1 MGHEPFGLNTA
12 RGGSTLHRNLNYGW
26 IDVITSGSMYAG
38 KTTELIRRVRNFIL
52 AKRTAAVFQPRV
64 AARFSED
71 EVIMSHD
78 GVRFEAVHTD
88 NPLEIMWYAEMHH
101 PAVIAIDEA
110 QFYDESLVETV
121 QELANRGHYVI
132 VAGLSQTSEGKAFG
146 IMPQLLTIADNIT
159 SVYGVCVICGEP
171 ATKPFALKAKTEDV
185 SIGAGDKYEARCR
198 KCWLDGRRDRG
209 EA

>member
-1 MGHEPFGLNTA
+1 
-12 RGGSTLHRNLNYGW
+12 LHRNLNYGW

-52 AKRTAAVFQPRV
+52 AKRTAAVFQPQI
-64 AARFSED
+64 AKRFSED

-88 NPLEIMWYAEMHH
+88 NPLEILWYAEMHH

-110 QFYDESLVETV
+110 QFYDPSLVDVV
-121 QELANRGHYVI
+121 QELANRGHYI
-132 VAGLSQTSEGKAFG
+132 ILAGLSQTSEGNPFG
-146 IMPQLLTIADNIT
+146 IMPNLLVLADHIT
-159 SVYGVCVICGEP
+159 SVYGVCMNCGEP
-171 ATKPFALKAKTEDV
+171 STKPFALRAKTEDV
-185 SIGAGDKYEARCR
+185 SVGAGDKYEARCR
-198 KCWLDGRRDRG
+198 KCWLDGRRARG

>member
-1 MGHEPFGLNTA
+1 
-12 RGGSTLHRNLNYGW
+12 
-26 IDVITSGSMYAG
+26 MYAG
-38 KTTELIRRVRNFIL
+38 KTTELIRRVRNFVL
-52 AKRTAAVFQPRV
+52 AKRAAAVFQPRV
-64 AARFSED
+64 AARFTED

-121 QELANRGHYVI
+121 QELANRGHYI
-132 VAGLSQTSEGKAFG
+132 ILAGLSQTSEGKAFG

-159 SVYGVCVICGEP
+159 SVYGVCVLCGEP

-198 KCWLDGRRDRG
+198 KCWLDGRRERG

>member
-1 MGHEPFGLNTA
+1 
-12 RGGSTLHRNLNYGW
+12 LHRNLNYGW
-26 IDVITSGSMYAG
+26 IDLITSGAMYAG
-38 KTTELIRRVRNFIL
+38 KTTELIRKVRIFLL
-52 AKRTAAVFQPRV
+52 AKRTAAVFQPKM
-64 AARFSED
+64 AKRFTED

-78 GVRFEAVHTD
+78 GVRLEAVHTD
-88 NPLEIMWYAEMHH
+88 NPQEILWYAEIHR

-110 QFYDESLVETV
+110 QFYDETLVDVV

-132 VAGLSQTSEGKAFG
+132 LAGLSQTSEGKPFG
-146 IMPQLLTIADNIT
+146 IMPQLLCMADNIT
-159 SVYGVCVICGEP
+159 TVYGVCMVCGEP

-198 KCWLDGRRDRG
+198 KCWLEGRRGRG